1 MGKNKKK
8 KGYRAEEL
16 AKKTIRVESIS
27 QGRFAIID
35 ADTGEILD
43 DANGYGYKS
52 KQNAMRAWNYKTQP
66 KDENVEKLYV
76 YIEGPTP
83 NLCQVVYNFF
93 GQDERG
99 WRYTLCFGGGEREVL
114 T

>member
-1 MGKNKKK
+1 MSKKKK

-43 DANGYGYKS
+43 DAIYDDDKHAERKRQDMNNRLNKIYEEIY
-52 KQNAMRAWNYKTQP
+52 N
-66 KDENVEKLYV
+66 
-76 YIEGPTP
+76 IE
-83 NLCQVVYNFF
+83 
-93 GQDERG
+93 
-99 WRYTLCFGGGEREVL
+99 
-114 T
+114 